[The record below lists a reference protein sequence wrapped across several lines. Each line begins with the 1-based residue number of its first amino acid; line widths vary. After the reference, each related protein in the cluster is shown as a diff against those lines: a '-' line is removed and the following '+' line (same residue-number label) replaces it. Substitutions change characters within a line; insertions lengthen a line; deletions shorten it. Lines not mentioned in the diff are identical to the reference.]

1 MSGMKL
7 FLLYDKL
14 AQDIMN
20 VFPCPSINSA
30 ILGFVNSKKGFDEK
44 GYNPRLLELYYLGE
58 VIVDSK
64 FQAVNVHL
72 TGDFA
77 KFITNLADAP
87 VELER
92 ITNEMLDSGA
102 MSPDDIED

>member
-30 ILGFVNSKKGFDEK
+30 ILGFVNSRKAFDEK
-44 GYNPRLLELYYLGE
+44 GFNPRLLELYYLGE
-58 VIVDSK
+58 ISVDSRSQHVL
-64 FQAVNVHL
+64 FQQNFN
-72 TGDFA
+72 FA
-77 KFITNLADAP
+77 KFVTNLADAP
-87 VELER
+87 AELER
-92 ITNEMLDSGA
+92 ITNEMLDEGA
-102 MSPDDIED
+102 MSPDDIKD

>member
-30 ILGFVNSKKGFDEK
+30 ILGFANSKKGFDEK
-44 GYNPRLLELYYLGE
+44 GYNPRLLELYYLGD
-58 VIVDSK
+58 VDVDTKSQHVL
-64 FQAVNVHL
+64 FQQNFN
-72 TGDFA
+72 FA
-77 KFITNLADAP
+77 RFVTNLADAP
-87 VELER
+87 AELER
-92 ITNEMLDSGA
+92 ITNEMLDEGA
-102 MSPDDIED
+102 MSPDDIDD